1 MLQPHQGLKG
11 EILMR
16 RIAILFLIV
25 LPMLLAACGSATP
38 AATQPAAT
46 QLPAIQPSATVEVPT
61 EAPAATETVAA
72 ESTATQPPVASG
84 TGTQVDITLADNTIE
99 SSLTTFQVGVP
110 YTFVITNAGRHG
122 HNFNISTPVDLV
134 GSLDAAFSS
143 ALLVVPQSQLGAGA
157 SVTVEYT
164 FPASAA
170 GQPLEFSCLIRM
182 HYQDGMLLGITVTN

>member
-11 EILMR
+11 EITMR

-25 LPMLLAACGSATP
+25 IPLLLAACGSATP
-38 AATQPAAT
+38 AATQPTATEIPAT
-46 QLPAIQPSATVEVPT
+46 QVPATEVPT

-72 ESTATQPPVASG
+72 EATATEPPAASG
-84 TGTQVDITLADNTIE
+84 TGTQVDIILADNTIE

-143 ALLVVPQSQLGAGA
+143 ALLVVPQSQLGPGA
-157 SVTVEYT
+157 SMTVEYT

-182 HYQDGMLLGITVTN
+182 HYQDGMLLGITVTQ

>member
-1 MLQPHQGLKG
+1 MLRPHQGLKG
-11 EILMR
+11 EITMR
-16 RIAILFLIV
+16 RSAILFLIV

-38 AATQPAAT
+38 AATQPPATEIPAT
-46 QLPAIQPSATVEVPT
+46 QEPTADVPT

-72 ESTATQPPVASG
+72 ESTVTEPPAASG
-84 TGTQVDITLADNTIE
+84 TGTQVDIILADNTIE
-99 SSLTTFQVGVP
+99 SNLTTFQVGVP

-122 HNFNISTPVDLV
+122 HNFNISTPVDLA
-134 GSLDAAFSS
+134 GSLDAAFGS
-143 ALLVVPQSQLGAGA
+143 ALLVVPQSQLGPGA

-182 HYQDGMLLGITVTN
+182 HYQDGMLLGITVAN

>member
-11 EILMR
+11 EITMR
-16 RIAILFLIV
+16 RIAISLLIV
-25 LPMLLAACGSATP
+25 IPMLLAACGSATP
-38 AATQPAAT
+38 AATQPPATEIPAT
-46 QLPAIQPSATVEVPT
+46 QEPTAEVPT
-61 EAPAATETVAA
+61 EAPTATETVAA
-72 ESTATQPPVASG
+72 ESTATEPPVASG

-110 YTFVITNAGRHG
+110 YTFVITNTGRHG

>member
-11 EILMR
+11 EITMR
-16 RIAILFLIV
+16 RIAISFLIV
-25 LPMLLAACGSATP
+25 IPMLLAACGGATP
-38 AATQPAAT
+38 AATQPPAT
-46 QLPAIQPSATVEVPT
+46 QIPATQVPATE
-61 EAPAATETVAA
+61 PAATEAPPATETIAA
-72 ESTATQPPVASG
+72 ESTATEPAAASG

-99 SSLTTFQVGVP
+99 SNLTTFQVGVP
-110 YTFVITNAGRHG
+110 YTFVITNAGQRG
-122 HNFNISTPVDLV
+122 HNFNISTPVELV

-143 ALLVVPQSQLGAGA
+143 ALLVVPQSQLGPGA

-182 HYQDGMLLGITVTN
+182 HYQDGMLLGINVTQ

>member
-1 MLQPHQGLKG
+1 MLQPHQVLKG
-11 EILMR
+11 EITMR

-25 LPMLLAACGSATP
+25 IPMLLSACGSATP
-38 AATQPAAT
+38 AATQPQATAVPAT
-46 QLPAIQPSATVEVPT
+46 QVPATEVPT

-72 ESTATQPPVASG
+72 ESTATEPPAASG

-143 ALLVVPQSQLGAGA
+143 ALLVVPQSQLGPGA

-182 HYQDGMLLGITVTN
+182 HYQDGMLLGITVTQ

>member
-1 MLQPHQGLKG
+1 
-11 EILMR
+11 MR

-38 AATQPAAT
+38 AATQPPTVEIPAT
-46 QLPAIQPSATVEVPT
+46 QVSVTEVPT

-72 ESTATQPPVASG
+72 ESPATEPPAASG

-110 YTFVITNAGRHG
+110 YTFVITNAGRHA
-122 HNFNISTPVDLV
+122 HNFNISTPVSVV
-134 GSLDAAFSS
+134 GGLQEAFNT
-143 ALLVVPQSQLGAGA
+143 ALLAVDQNQLGAGA

-164 FPASAA
+164 FPDSA
-170 GQPLEFSCLIRM
+170 
-182 HYQDGMLLGITVTN
+182 